1 MVCIIYPARGNLK
14 KMRKSLKSLAFACL
28 CLTAQA
34 VVAADWVSIGM
45 TDDVVFGIDRATLEH
60 DGHVRRVWSMLDY
73 RHPQKNSQGK
83 TYMSSRMLFDIDC
96 QQKLARS
103 RSLAIYSG
111 AHLGGEA
118 LTSEGVIAEWQ
129 AVAPASPVFTIMRY
143 VCEK

>member
-1 MVCIIYPARGNLK
+1 
-14 KMRKSLKSLAFACL
+14 MRKSFKTMVLACVCL
-28 CLTAQA
+28 MVQA
-34 VVAADWVSIGM
+34 VNAADWVNIGM

-60 DGHVRRVWSMLDY
+60 DGHVRRVWTMLDY
-73 RHPQKNSQGK
+73 RRPQKNSQGK

-129 AVAPASPVFTIMRY
+129 AVVPASPVFTIMRH

>member
-1 MVCIIYPARGNLK
+1 MK
-14 KMRKSLKSLAFACL
+14 KIRKSLQSLGLTCL
-28 CLTAQA
+28 CLTVQTVCAT
-34 VVAADWVSIGM
+34 DWVSIGM
-45 TDDVVFGIDRATLEH
+45 TDDVVFGIDRATLER
-60 DGHVRRVWSMLDY
+60 DGHVRHVWSMLDY

-83 TYMSSRMLFDIDC
+83 TYLSSRMLFDIDC

-129 AVAPASPVFTIMRY
+129 AVVPASPVFTIMRH

>member
-1 MVCIIYPARGNLK
+1 
-14 KMRKSLKSLAFACL
+14 MRKSLKSLAFASL
-28 CLTAQA
+28 CLAAQA

-73 RHPQKNSQGK
+73 RHAQKNSQGK
-83 TYMSSRMLFDIDC
+83 TYLSSRMLLEIDC
-96 QQKLARS
+96 TQKQARS

-111 AHLGGEA
+111 ARLSGET

-129 AVAPASPVFTIMRY
+129 PVPPSSPVFTIMRY

>member
-1 MVCIIYPARGNLK
+1 MC
-14 KMRKSLKSLAFACL
+14 LAFGCVCAL
-28 CLTAQA
+28 SSN
-34 VVAADWVSIGM
+34 AADWVSIGM
-45 TDDVVFGIDRATLEH
+45 TDDVVFGIDRSTLEH
-60 DGHVRRVWSMLDY
+60 DGHLRRVWSMLDY

-129 AVAPASPVFTIMRY
+129 AVAPASPVFTIMRH

>member
-1 MVCIIYPARGNLK
+1 MC
-14 KMRKSLKSLAFACL
+14 LAFGCVCAL
-28 CLTAQA
+28 SSS
-34 VVAADWVSIGM
+34 AADWVSIGM
-45 TDDVVFGIDRATLEH
+45 TDDVVFGIDRSTLEH
-60 DGHVRRVWSMLDY
+60 DGHLRRVWSMLDY

-129 AVAPASPVFTIMRY
+129 AVAPASPVFTIMRH

>member
-1 MVCIIYPARGNLK
+1 MVCIIYPARVNLK
-14 KMRKSLKSLAFACL
+14 KMRKSFKSMCLAFGCVCAL
-28 CLTAQA
+28 SSN
-34 VVAADWVSIGM
+34 AADWVSIGM
-45 TDDVVFGIDRATLEH
+45 TDDVVFGIDRSTLEH
-60 DGHVRRVWSMLDY
+60 DGHLRRVWSMLDY

-129 AVAPASPVFTIMRY
+129 AVAPASPVFTIMRH